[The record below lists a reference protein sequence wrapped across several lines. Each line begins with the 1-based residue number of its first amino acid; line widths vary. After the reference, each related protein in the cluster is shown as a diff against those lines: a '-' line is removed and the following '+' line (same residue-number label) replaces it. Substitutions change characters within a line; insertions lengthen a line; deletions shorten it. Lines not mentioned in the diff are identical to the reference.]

1 MLCRPPLMN
10 WSIVMKPVELTL
22 EGGEVLR
29 AGALAQGTL
38 SLSDGLISDVPCSRR
53 IDARGFRILPGI
65 VDIHGDGFERHLA
78 PRRGAMTDMRA
89 GIASA
94 EADLASNGI
103 TTAIMAQFYSWEG
116 GLRAPEFARKF
127 LNALGVTRA
136 EQLTDMRAQ
145 LRIETH
151 MIDAYD
157 DMLALIKE
165 HDIGYVV
172 FNDHI
177 PHARLEQGRKPPR
190 LTGTALKSGRSP
202 EAHLALMQ
210 GLHAR
215 RAEVPAALASFAK
228 QLLETG
234 CLIGSHDDHTA
245 EQRADFQA
253 MGAQISE
260 FPETREAAQAARES
274 GGSII
279 LGAPNVMRGGSHAGN
294 VSAVDLI
301 RDGLCDA
308 LASDY
313 HYPALRQSIGKLVAA
328 SACSFAQGWALL
340 SSGPAGI
347 LGLQDRGSLEVG
359 KRADILV
366 EEIATG
372 RIAATLCAGRIT
384 YLQGSFAERL
394 LVS

>member
-1 MLCRPPLMN
+1 MR
-10 WSIVMKPVELTL
+10 PVELTL
-22 EGGEVLR
+22 
-29 AGALAQGTL
+29 AGAELLHGDALGQGTL
-38 SLSDGLISDVPCSRR
+38 SITDGVIVEEPLSKQ

-103 TTAIMAQFYSWEG
+103 TTAVMAQFYSWEG
-116 GLRAPEFARKF
+116 GLRSPEFARKF
-127 LNALGVTRA
+127 LNALSVTRP

-151 MIDAYD
+151 MLEDYD
-157 DMLALIKE
+157 DMLAVIAE
-165 HDIGYVV
+165 FGIGYVV

-177 PHARLEQGRKPPR
+177 PHKRLEEGRKPPR

-210 GLHAR
+210 ALHAR
-215 RAEVPAALASFAK
+215 SADVPSALADFAAR
-228 QLLETG
+228 LLRYG
-234 CLIGSHDDHTA
+234 CLIGSHDDNTA
-245 EQRADFQA
+245 EGRQGFRT
-253 MGAQISE
+253 MGARISE
-260 FPETREAAQAARES
+260 FPETHEAAKAARDV
-274 GGSII
+274 GDAII

-294 VSAVDLI
+294 VSAIELI
-301 RDGLCDA
+301 AQGLCDA

-313 HYPALRQSIGKLVAA
+313 HYPALRQSVGKLLEAD
-328 SACSFAQGWALL
+328 ACDFGTAWGLL
-340 SSGPAGI
+340 SSGPARI
-347 LGLQDRGSLEVG
+347 LGLTDRGTLESG
-359 KRADILV
+359 KRADLLV

-372 RIAATLCAGRIT
+372 RIAATFSGGRVT
-384 YLQGSFAERL
+384 YMQGEFAARL
-394 LVS
+394 LSF

>member
-1 MLCRPPLMN
+1 M
-10 WSIVMKPVELTL
+10 VMTPAELTF
-22 EGGEVLR
+22 EGADVLR
-29 AGALAQGTL
+29 PEG
-38 SLSDGLISDVPCSRR
+38 LSDTPLTISDGHIQADSTKRR
-53 IDARGFRILPGI
+53 VDARGFRILPGI

-103 TTAIMAQFYSWEG
+103 TTAVMAQFYSWEG

-127 LNALGVTRA
+127 LNALSVTRA

-151 MIDAYD
+151 MMDDYA
-157 DMLALIKE
+157 DMLALIQE
-165 HDIGYVV
+165 HAIEYVV

-177 PHARLEQGRKPPR
+177 PHKRLEEGRKPPR

-215 RAEVPAALASFAK
+215 RADVPAALKLFAK
-228 QLLETG
+228 ELIDAG
-234 CLIGSHDDHTA
+234 SLIGSHDDNTA
-245 EQRADFQA
+245 AQRAMFRD

-260 FPETREAAQAARES
+260 FPETREAAEATHET
-274 GGSII
+274 GGKII

-294 VSAVDLI
+294 VAADELI
-301 RDGLCDA
+301 GDGLCDA

-313 HYPALRQSIGKLVAA
+313 HYPALRQSVGKLINNGV
-328 SACSFAQGWALL
+328 CDLRRGWAML
-340 SSGPAGI
+340 SSGPAAI
-347 LGLQDRGSLEVG
+347 LGLTDRGSLTTG
-359 KRADILV
+359 LRADLVV
-366 EEIATG
+366 EEIETG
-372 RIAATLCAGRIT
+372 RIAATFAGGHIT
-384 YLQGSFAERL
+384 YLQGEFAARIL
-394 LVS
+394 AV

>member
-1 MLCRPPLMN
+1 
-10 WSIVMKPVELTL
+10 MKAVELSF
-22 EGGEVLR
+22 EGGEILS
-29 AGALAQGTL
+29 AQGLGESTV
-38 SLSDGLISDVPCSRR
+38 SIAGGQIADAMTDRR
-53 IDARGFRILPGI
+53 VNARGFRILPGI

-89 GIASA
+89 GVASA

-127 LNALGVTRA
+127 LEALRVTRA

-151 MIDAYD
+151 MIEDYD
-157 DMLALIKE
+157 DMRALIRA

-177 PHARLEQGRKPPR
+177 PHKRLEEGRKPAR

-210 GLHAR
+210 ALHAR
-215 RAEVPAALASFAK
+215 RAEVPGALKEFA
-228 QLLETG
+228 QNLLADG
-234 CLIGSHDDHTA
+234 CLLGSHDDHRQ
-245 EQRADFQA
+245 EDRALFRD
-253 MGAQISE
+253 MGAHISE
-260 FPETREAAQAARES
+260 FPETREAAEAARKT
-274 GGSII
+274 GGKII

-294 VSAVDLI
+294 VSAIELI
-301 RDGLCDA
+301 ADGLCDA

-313 HYPALRQSIGKLVAA
+313 HYPALRQSIGKLVEHG
-328 SACSFAQGWALL
+328 ACDFAQGWALL
-340 SSGPAGI
+340 SRGPAEI
-347 LGLQDRGSLEVG
+347 LGLTDRGILAPG
-359 KRADILV
+359 MRADIVV
-366 EEIATG
+366 EDIETG
-372 RIAATLCAGRIT
+372 RIAGVFSAGRIT
-384 YLQGSFAERL
+384 YLQGEFATRL
-394 LVS
+394 LAA

>member
-1 MLCRPPLMN
+1 
-10 WSIVMKPVELTL
+10 MKTVELKF
-22 EGGEVLR
+22 EGGEILR
-29 AGALAQGTL
+29 PEGFCRTQLSIAEGVICDAPAGRNVDAQ
-38 SLSDGLISDVPCSRR
+38 
-53 IDARGFRILPGI
+53 GFRILPGI

-127 LNALGVTRA
+127 LSALSVTRT

-151 MIDAYD
+151 MIDDYA
-157 DMLALIKE
+157 DMLALIHE

-177 PHARLEQGRKPPR
+177 PHKHLNTGRKPPR

-210 GLHAR
+210 ALHHR
-215 RAEVPAALASFAK
+215 RAEVPEALSVFAK
-228 QLLETG
+228 ALIDAG
-234 CLIGSHDDHTA
+234 CLLGSHDDTSS
-245 EQRADFQA
+245 EGRGMFRD

-260 FPETREAAQAARES
+260 FPETREAAEAARDS
-274 GGSII
+274 AGKII

-294 VSAVDLI
+294 VSAVELI

-313 HYPALRQSIGKLVAA
+313 HYPALRQSIGKLVQQG
-328 SACSFAQGWALL
+328 ACSFAQGWALL
-340 SSGPAGI
+340 SSGPAEI
-347 LGLQDRGSLEVG
+347 LGLGDRGTLSAG
-359 KRADILV
+359 KRADLVV
-366 EEIATG
+366 EEIGTG
-372 RIAATLCAGRIT
+372 RIAATFSAGRIT
-384 YLQGSFAERL
+384 YLQGEFAARL
-394 LVS
+394 LAN

>member
-1 MLCRPPLMN
+1 
-10 WSIVMKPVELTL
+10 MKTVEFTL
-22 EGGEVLR
+22 EGGDVLR
-29 AGALAQGTL
+29 GGVLEQGTL
-38 SLSDGLISDVPCSRR
+38 SISEGHVSDEPRKRR

-116 GLRAPEFARKF
+116 GLRSPEFARKF
-127 LNALGVTRA
+127 LNALSVTRD
-136 EQLTDMRAQ
+136 EHLTDMRPQ

-151 MIDAYD
+151 MMDDYT
-157 DMLALIKE
+157 DMLALIAE
-165 HDIGYVV
+165 HNIGYVV

-177 PHARLEQGRKPPR
+177 PHKRLDEGRKPPR

-202 EAHLALMQ
+202 EAHLAMMK
-210 GLHAR
+210 GLHDR
-215 RAEVPAALASFAK
+215 RDDVPAALAAFAA
-228 QLLETG
+228 QLIAQG
-234 CLIGSHDDHTA
+234 RLIGSHDDHTA
-245 EQRADFQA
+245 AERAEFQA

-260 FPETREAAQAARES
+260 FPETQDAAQAARDT

-313 HYPALRQSIGKLVAA
+313 HYPALRQSIAKLVEQNACGFA
-328 SACSFAQGWALL
+328 SGWALL
-340 SSGPAGI
+340 SEGPARI
-347 LGLQDRGSLEVG
+347 LGLDDRGTLDTG

-366 EEIATG
+366 EESATG
-372 RIAATLCAGRIT
+372 RIAATISAGRIT
-384 YLQGSFAERL
+384 YLQGTFAERL
-394 LVS
+394 FAS